1 MSELKKKKK
10 YVVGVWKSQAS
21 PRWDWYEAFVHLQSG
36 KCYSEWLAVKQ
47 RHKDAMREIS
57 CKSLSSYLCVKVV
70 LHFMT
75 LYFLISL
82 KES

>member
-10 YVVGVWKSQAS
+10 YVVGVQKSQAS
-21 PRWDWYEAFVHLQSG
+21 PRWDQYKAFVRLQSG
-36 KCYSEWLAVKQ
+36 KCYNEWLTVKQ

-57 CKSLSSYLCVKVV
+57 IKSFSSYFFVKVV

-82 KES
+82 RES